1 MIMPVIDSLEV
12 QIQAKAEAV
21 SISLNNVIKQLGLV
35 AEGISAIGR
44 NSGLQEFAKKAQEA
58 VKEFGSIQNA
68 AKNISSNVEPQIQ
81 KVSKSL
87 EELTAKYRDLGKGFK
102 FTGSTAAIKKQIDSY
117 SNSLEK
123 AKLKK
128 EELEASGKTE
138 GQMYE
143 YAVRDVLKYENI
155 LGSLKNQ
162 LEEIQ
167 NNPVRT
173 DIIIHGFEEAE
184 RNLDYFKEQLSTFKS
199 MVNTELSAGGI
210 EFPVSGI
217 RIALDQLKEKFP
229 EATELISSY
238 EQLSKRV
245 SELSSRV
252 PFQSYNNIDLS
263 SVSNV
268 IDTTQA
274 KIEELQEKFRDVG
287 KDFTF
292 TGNAEQLEAEINK
305 VSAELD
311 KLFSRQDR
319 MVELGKID
327 SSSFR
332 DLQYN
337 IAEATNKLDIL
348 RESRPDA
355 LNRSFSE
362 SINRT
367 NEFRVSLSQLQL
379 PEIREDNLD
388 KLQKMLEKAE
398 AKLDELRTKMQ
409 NDITMGRINA
419 NIDDSGYQKIQEQ
432 IAMTEMQIQALQDRI
447 QETSHLSGFER
458 FRQILSSI
466 PSAGA
471 RLIDVFSEISSSLK
485 KISSL
490 ARKAGSVLLKITGL
504 SGAFSKLSSRI
515 AKTSKQSKGF
525 DESLKKGF
533 WSILR
538 YGLGIRSTYT
548 LLNKIRRAIK
558 EGFENLVQF
567 SDEVNGAVSS
577 LTSSLKVLKNAFAAG
592 FSPIVTTVSPYIT
605 EFINRMTDALN
616 MLGRF
621 FAALTGKSV
630 AVQAKRFYED
640 YAASLSDVKDSAEDT
655 KKALDIL
662 GFDEVYKLTDTT
674 TSDQDKGNGKTE
686 TPISDMFENVSVESS
701 ISQFTE
707 KVKAAWRMA
716 DFTEI
721 GTIFSK
727 KIGNALNN
735 IDWNKIK
742 GNAEKVGKSIGTF
755 INGFVEIPDTAKS
768 IGQTVGEAINT
779 GISGANS
786 FYDNTKW
793 NEVGTFIGQGLN
805 SILDSI
811 EWDNLGH
818 LLAMRLN
825 AVFETIGEMARTFNW
840 SGFGR
845 NLSESLNTFILDFD
859 WAENGALLGD
869 LAKGLLDSILEF
881 LENTDWQALG
891 NGVANFI
898 GGIDWS
904 GLLERLAEGIGA
916 ALGGIGSFIWGVIEE
931 AWNEVVNWWYD
942 TAFEDGQFTMSG
954 LLNGIWEGIKNIGSW
969 IYDHIFKPFVDGFKN
984 AFGIHSPSTVMA
996 EQGGYIISGLLS
1008 GLKDNISSVLDWLG
1022 NIPRWFK
1029 EKFDKACE
1037 YAKNAFNGIGNFFG
1051 NIWSGIK
1058 NAFGDVAGWFKN
1070 VFTDAWQG
1078 VKNVFSTGGKIFDGI
1093 KDGITSVFKTVV
1105 NGLIGGFNK
1114 VIAFPFNKING
1125 MLNSIRDISILG
1137 IEPFKGLWERNPLSV
1152 PQIPKLAKGAV
1163 IKGGNP
1169 FMAILGDQP
1178 RGQTNI
1184 EAPLDTIRQAVKMEL
1199 DNVGG
1204 YGGYGEDYLQ
1214 QIEEATYRGM
1224 TRAIQAAGGI
1234 KAEAT
1239 FRVEND
1245 KDSIFKITQE
1255 KAKDYLIQ
1263 TGKDAYVF

>member
-1 MIMPVIDSLEV
+1 MPVIDSLEV
-12 QIQAKAEAV
+12 QLQAKAEAV

-58 VKEFGSIQNA
+58 VKEFGSIQNV

-102 FTGSTAAIKKQIDSY
+102 FTGSTAAIEKQIVSY
-117 SNSLEK
+117 TNALEK

-128 EELEASGKTE
+128 VELEASGKTE

-155 LGSLKNQ
+155 LASLKNQ

-167 NNPVRT
+167 NKPVRT

-210 EFPVSGI
+210 EFPTSGI
-217 RIALDQLKEKFP
+217 EISLDQLREKFP

-252 PFQSYNNIDLS
+252 PFQSYDNIDLS
-263 SVSNV
+263 SISNV
-268 IDTTQA
+268 VDTTRA
-274 KIEELQEKFRDVG
+274 KVEELQEKFRDVG

-292 TGNAEQLEAEINK
+292 TGNAEQLESEISK
-305 VSAELD
+305 ISAELD
-311 KLFSRQDR
+311 KLFSRQDK
-319 MVELGKID
+319 MIELGKID

-362 SINRT
+362 SINRA
-367 NEFRVSLSQLQL
+367 NEFRESLSQLQL

-398 AKLDELRTKMQ
+398 AKLDELRTKLQ

-432 IAMTEMQIQALQDRI
+432 IAMTKMQIQTLQNRI
-447 QETSHLSGFER
+447 QETSHISGFER
-458 FRQILSSI
+458 FCQILSSI

-471 RLIDVFSEISSSLK
+471 RVIDIFSGISSSLK
-485 KISSL
+485 KLSSL
-490 ARKAGSVLLKITGL
+490 AGKAGSALLKITGL

-515 AKTSKQSKGF
+515 AKTSKQQKGF

-558 EGFENLVQF
+558 EGFQNLVQF

-630 AVQAKRFYED
+630 AVQAKKFYED
-640 YAASLSDVKDSAEDT
+640 YAAGLSDVKDSAENT

-674 TSDQDKGNGKTE
+674 TSDQDKGNSKTE

-701 ISQFTE
+701 ISQFAE

-721 GTIFSK
+721 GTIFSE
-727 KIGNALNN
+727 KIDNALSN

-755 INGFVEIPDTAKS
+755 INGFVEVPDTAKS

-779 GISGANS
+779 GILGANS

-793 NEVGTFIGQGLN
+793 GEIGSFVGQGLN
-805 SILDSI
+805 SILDSV
-811 EWDNLGH
+811 EWNNLGH

-845 NLSESLNTFILDFD
+845 NLSESLNNFISDFD

-891 NGVANFI
+891 NGVSNFI
-898 GGIDWS
+898 GGIDWG

-916 ALGGIGSFIWGVIEE
+916 ALGGIGAFIWGVIEE
-931 AWNEVVNWWYD
+931 AWNEVVNWWHD

-954 LLNGIWEGIKNIGSW
+954 LLNGIRKAIKNIGSW
-969 IYDHIFKPFVDGFKN
+969 IWDHIFKPFVDGFKN

-1029 EKFDKACE
+1029 EKFDMACE
-1037 YAKNAFNGIGNFFG
+1037 YAKSAFNGIGNFFG
-1051 NIWSGIK
+1051 NIWTEIR
-1058 NAFGDVAGWFKN
+1058 NAFGDVADWFEN
-1070 VFTDAWQG
+1070 VFASAWQG

-1093 KDGITSVFKTVV
+1093 KDGIASVFKTVV
-1105 NGLIGGFNK
+1105 NGLIGGINK

-1137 IEPFKGLWERNPLSV
+1137 IEPFKGLWEKNPLSV

-1163 IKGGNP
+1163 IKGGSP

-1178 RGQTNI
+1178 RGMTNI
-1184 EAPLDTIRQAVKMEL
+1184 EAPLDTIRQAVKLEL
-1199 DNVGG
+1199 DNVDG
-1204 YGGYGEDYLQ
+1204 YSGHGQDYLQ
-1214 QIEEATYRGM
+1214 QMKQAAYEGVLQ
-1224 TRAIQAAGGI
+1224 AIRDAGGI

-1239 FRVEND
+1239 FKVEGDPKGMFNVVRNEA
-1245 KDSIFKITQE
+1245 FNY
-1255 KAKDYLIQ
+1255 ARQ
-1263 TGKDAYVF
+1263 TYTSPFPT